1 MNHAIITGPTGAI
14 GIALVNLLFSKGIKV
29 TVLVNPNSKRVDH
42 LPKSDLLTII
52 YCDLSNL
59 GSITGFQCDT
69 FYHLGWKGTFGSDRN
84 DPKMQED
91 NIQFSIDA
99 VQLASRLKCKT
110 FIFAG
115 SQAEYGR
122 VNKPIT
128 PETPTFPETE
138 YGKAKLQAGKECS
151 KWCNQFQIKY
161 IRTRIFSVYGPF
173 DGENTMIASTIK
185 KLQSDIIPELTGC
198 EQQWDYLYSKD
209 AANAMYLL
217 AEKGFHDAT
226 YCIGSGQVFP
236 LRYYVEMIQNV
247 TGSSTPLKIGA
258 IPYAENQV
266 MYLCADITTLTRDTG
281 FIPQYS
287 FQEGILEMIQTR

>member
-1 MNHAIITGPTGAI
+1 
-14 GIALVNLLFSKGIKV
+14 
-29 TVLVNPNSKRVDH
+29 
-42 LPKSDLLTII
+42 
-52 YCDLSNL
+52 
-59 GSITGFQCDT
+59 
-69 FYHLGWKGTFGSDRN
+69 
-84 DPKMQED
+84 
-91 NIQFSIDA
+91 
-99 VQLASRLKCKT
+99 
-110 FIFAG
+110 
-115 SQAEYGR
+115 
-122 VNKPIT
+122 
-128 PETPTFPETE
+128 
-138 YGKAKLQAGKECS
+138 
-151 KWCNQFQIKY
+151 
-161 IRTRIFSVYGPF
+161 
-173 DGENTMIASTIK
+173 MIASTIK